1 MEETDSDPRPGD
13 GDRLPEVLSP
23 PGGTA
28 MLCSPTATHLLRPHR
43 SCGSVGLVSGV
54 RPFGLWK
61 QKCDEGGGGGGGVRD
76 ELEHFFKWFQFSGRQ
91 EGVLVPHV
99 VRCCVEEVER
109 RGMDEVGIYRI
120 SGSAIDISKLKA
132 AFNSSKTANNLA
144 DAIFVENL

>member
-1 MEETDSDPRPGD
+1 M
-13 GDRLPEVLSP
+13 
-23 PGGTA
+23 
-28 MLCSPTATHLLRPHR
+28 
-43 SCGSVGLVSGV
+43 
-54 RPFGLWK
+54 WK
-61 QKCDEGGGGGGGVRD
+61 QKCDEGGVGGGVRD

-132 AFNSSKTANNLA
+132 AFNSSKTANNPA
-144 DAIFVENL
+144 DAIFVKISDIIVMRIVNEPQNQEVKRSNALKTEASRFILWRT